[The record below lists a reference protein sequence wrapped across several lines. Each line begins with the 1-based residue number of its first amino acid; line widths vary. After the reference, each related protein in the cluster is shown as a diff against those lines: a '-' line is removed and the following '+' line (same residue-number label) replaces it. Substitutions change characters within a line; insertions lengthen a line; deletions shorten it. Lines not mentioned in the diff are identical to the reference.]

1 MPPLVL
7 YHGGCNDGFC
17 AAWVYRRHVDPTA
30 EFRPLQYN
38 TDPPEVDGRAVI
50 MLDFAYG
57 RGAMLALRGRAA
69 SLVVLDHHQTSAGE
83 LEGLEGCHFDANK
96 SAARL
101 TWEHF
106 FDPRVQG
113 SRATVPWLV
122 AYTEDRDLWRWA
134 LPHSRAVNAALSSY
148 SRRFNVWDD
157 LARRGPE
164 DLVAEGQAILRY
176 QEQIIRPRV
185 RHHAWTRIAGNRV
198 PVANATFLTSEIGEE
213 LAAGQCFAA
222 VFFLTA
228 DNRVVYNLRSR
239 ADGLDVGAIARQYG
253 GGGHRHAAAFTIEA
267 VLPME
272 PMEEP
277 TDSW

>member
-17 AAWVYRRHVDPTA
+17 AAWVYRRQVDPAA
-30 EFRPLQYN
+30 EFRPLQFN
-38 TDPPEVDGRAVI
+38 TDPPDVDGRIVI
-50 MLDFAYG
+50 MLDFAYE
-57 RGAMLALRGRAA
+57 RPTMLALRARAA
-69 SLVVLDHHQTSAGE
+69 SLVVLDHHETTARELAG
-83 LEGLEGCHFDANK
+83 LGGCRFDPTR

-101 TWEHF
+101 TWEFF

-113 SRATVPWLV
+113 SLTRVPWLV

-148 SRRFNVWDD
+148 PRQFQVWDD
-157 LARRGPE
+157 LARREPE

-176 QEQIIRPRV
+176 QEQIIWPRV
-185 RHHAWTRIAGNRV
+185 RHHAWTRIGGHRV
-198 PVANATFLTSEIGEE
+198 PVTNATVLTSEIGEA
-213 LAAGQCFAA
+213 LAREHAFAA
-222 VFFLTA
+222 VFFFTA
-228 DNRVVYNLRSR
+228 DNRVVYNLRSS

-253 GGGHRHAAAFTIEA
+253 GGGHRHAAGFTIEA

-272 PMEEP
+272 AVEEP
-277 TDSW
+277 PEAW